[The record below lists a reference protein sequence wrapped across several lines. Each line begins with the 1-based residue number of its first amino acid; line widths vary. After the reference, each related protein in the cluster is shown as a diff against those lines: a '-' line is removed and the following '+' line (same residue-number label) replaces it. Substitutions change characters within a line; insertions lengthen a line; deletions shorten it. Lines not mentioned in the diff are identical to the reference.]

1 MGKKQWKTVAIS
13 VATLLLLSLLVFWVF
28 RDHYQEILQN
38 IQVVSIPELLLLLG
52 IGVVYHLLE
61 SAVCVTLVRRRLPTF
76 SFRQAAEVIFLGV
89 FGNVS
94 TLSAGSVPM
103 QCYYLHRCGLMAG
116 SGIGTMTLEYVFHK
130 SSILAYTTVML
141 LLQGRW
147 LGRTGHGIFRY
158 MLLGYGICTL
168 IIVALLLLCTWDKVQ
183 RLASWV
189 ISHLPDTEK
198 WKKRKHLWQEN
209 LAALYTESH
218 QLLRDGRCLIKVL
231 AWNALKLCC
240 LYSIPFLASEML
252 GISVP
257 AFWQVQL
264 LTALMHLIS
273 SALPNVAGV
282 GPVEFSFVMIFSH
295 YMEYAQASSLL
306 ILYRVAT
313 FFFPFILSIFVFL
326 RVQKQVLKDS
336 EKTIHRNKSKNSL

>member
-38 IQVVSIPELLLLLG
+38 IRAVSIPELLLLLG
-52 IGVVYHLLE
+52 MGVAYQMLE
-61 SAVCVTLVRRRLPTF
+61 SAVCVTLVRRRLPVF
-76 SFRQAAEVIFLGV
+76 SFRQATEVVFLGV

-94 TLSAGSVPM
+94 TLSAGTIPM
-103 QCYYLHRCGLMAG
+103 QSYYLHRCGLMAG
-116 SGIGTMTLEYVFHK
+116 SGVGTMTLEYVFHK
-130 SSILAYTTVML
+130 SSVLAYTTVML

-147 LGRTGHGIFRY
+147 LGDTGRGLSRY
-158 MLLGYGICTL
+158 MFLGYVICAL
-168 IIVALLLLCTWDKVQ
+168 IIAALLLLCTWDKVQ
-183 RLASWV
+183 WLASWGMD
-189 ISHLPDTEK
+189 HLPNTEK
-198 WKKRKHLWQEN
+198 WESRKCLWKAN
-209 LAALYTESH
+209 LTALYGESR

-252 GISVP
+252 GISGP
-257 AFWQVQL
+257 SFWQVQL

-273 SALPNVAGV
+273 NALPNVAGV
-282 GPVEFSFVMIFSH
+282 GPVEFAFVMIFSH
-295 YMEYAQASSLL
+295 YMEYAQASSAL

-326 RVQKQVLKDS
+326 RVQKRVLNDS
-336 EKTIHRNKSKNSL
+336 A